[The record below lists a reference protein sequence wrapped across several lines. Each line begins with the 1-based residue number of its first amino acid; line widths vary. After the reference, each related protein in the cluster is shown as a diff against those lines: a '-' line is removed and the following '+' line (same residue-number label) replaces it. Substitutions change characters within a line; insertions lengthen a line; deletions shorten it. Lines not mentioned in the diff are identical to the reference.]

1 MRLPGIFDSLR
12 DLLDDRGLV
21 VVRPHE
27 HAPLL
32 PPWGRRKRLSFLELG
47 LEAEGFRRR
56 GDLLRRWGLDGPA
69 FRDPSALVPRPS
81 QVEIRGVQDD
91 RAVSFG
97 HGPGPNPR
105 ADIRVWAGRGT
116 GALSSVPTLLSRRHF
131 RGGSSRK
138 THRISRL

>member
-27 HAPLL
+27 DASLL
-32 PPWGRRKRLSFLELG
+32 PPRGRRKRLSFLELG

-56 GDLLRRWGLDGPA
+56 GHLLRRWGFDGPA
-69 FRDPSALVPRPS
+69 FRHAPALISRPS
-81 QVEIRGVQDD
+81 QVEICRVQDD
-91 RAVSFG
+91 GAVSFR

-105 ADIRVWAGRGT
+105 AAIRIWAAARPIRY
-116 GALSSVPTLLSRRHF
+116 LHSR
-131 RGGSSRK
+131 
-138 THRISRL
+138 